1 MPSTYSTIRKNIR
14 LDFNHRVYFTK
25 DSFSHANETL
35 AGIVQPHR
43 KNQSSKIIVY
53 LDEGLL
59 DGSPNLPGQIESYF
73 KAREDS
79 LQLVCSPIFIR
90 GGESAKN
97 DWKLVDQI
105 WNDLNTHAL
114 CRHSYVVVI
123 GGGAALDLVG
133 FAAST
138 AHRGIRLVR
147 FPTTT
152 LSQGDGGVG
161 VKNGI
166 NYFGKKNWVGTFSV
180 PYAVVN
186 DFHFLRGLPQDQ
198 KRAGFVEAVKVA
210 LIRDRSFFEQIEER
224 ADELAEFDEV
234 AMQQIIRKSA
244 ALHLEHI
251 AGSGDPFELGSARP
265 LDFGHWVA
273 HKLEQLS
280 DFRIG
285 HGDAVAI
292 GLGVDLLYSAKIGL
306 IKQVSAERCLKLLER
321 LGFKLFDSILT
332 TQGEKSTHVI
342 LEGLEEFREHLGGN
356 SRLPCCRELVKA
368 LKYTRWIRKKS
379 SNPWKTYGFEISYAR
394 ALKGL
399 WRASRVFLPG
409 LPSSISLACAEDTW
423 EKICPESPHLPNEPE
438 NQLNPARPS
447 SSNLFGSSDLSYR

>member
-14 LDFNHRVYFTK
+14 LDFSHRVYFTQ
-25 DSFSHANETL
+25 DCFSHANETL

-43 KNQSSKIIVY
+43 KNQPSKIIVY
-53 LDEGLL
+53 LDEGML
-59 DGSPNLPGQIESYF
+59 DGNPNLPGQIESYF
-73 KAREDS
+73 KAREDA
-79 LQLVCSPIFIR
+79 LNLVCSPIFIR

-97 DWKLVDQI
+97 EWSLVEKI
-105 WNDLNTHAL
+105 WSDLNAFSL
-114 CRHSYVVVI
+114 CRHSYVIVI
-123 GGGAALDLVG
+123 GGGAALDMVG

-147 FPTTT
+147 LPTTT

-180 PYAVVN
+180 PYAVLN
-186 DFHFLRGLPQDQ
+186 DFAFLRGLPQGQ

-210 LIRDRSFFEQIEER
+210 LIRDRSFFEQIEAR
-224 ADELAEFDEV
+224 AHDLAQFDEE
-234 AMQQIIRKSA
+234 AMRHVIRKSA

-251 AGSGDPFELGSARP
+251 AGSGDPFEHGSARP

-273 HKLEQLS
+273 HKLEQIS

-306 IKQVSAERCLKLLER
+306 IKKSSAERCLQLLEA
-321 LGFKLFDSILT
+321 LGFKLYDEIIRSQSD
-332 TQGEKSTHVI
+332 QGQPVI
-342 LEGLEEFREHLGGN
+342 LEGLEEFREHLGGELTITLLQGIGEGVEVHAMDKDKILESVDDLCTRN
-356 SRLPCCRELVKA
+356 LVRL
-368 LKYTRWIRKKS
+368 
-379 SNPWKTYGFEISYAR
+379 
-394 ALKGL
+394 
-399 WRASRVFLPG
+399 
-409 LPSSISLACAEDTW
+409 
-423 EKICPESPHLPNEPE
+423 EK
-438 NQLNPARPS
+438 
-447 SSNLFGSSDLSYR
+447 

>member
-1 MPSTYSTIRKNIR
+1 MIPFPI
-14 LDFNHRVYFTK
+14 L
-25 DSFSHANETL
+25 FSLTGRN
-35 AGIVQPHR
+35 QP
-43 KNQSSKIIVY
+43 SKIIIY
-53 LDEGLL
+53 LDEGML
-59 DGSPNLPGQIESYF
+59 DGNPNLPDQIKGYF
-73 KAREDS
+73 QARTDA

-90 GGESAKN
+90 GGEAAKN
-97 DWKLVDQI
+97 EWELVEKI
-105 WNDLNTHAL
+105 WTDLNTFSL
-114 CRHSYVVVI
+114 CRHSYVIVI

-147 FPTTT
+147 LPTTT

-180 PYAVVN
+180 PYAVLN
-186 DFHFLRGLPQDQ
+186 DFSFLRGLPKGQ

-210 LIRDRSFFEQIEER
+210 LIRDRSFFEQIEAR
-224 ADELAEFDEV
+224 ADDLAKFNEE
-234 AMQQIIRKSA
+234 AMHHIIRKSA

-306 IKQVSAERCLKLLER
+306 IKKSSAERCLQLLER
-321 LGFKLFDSILT
+321 LGFVLYDEMLGSKSK
-332 TQGEKSTHVI
+332 QGKHVI
-342 LEGLEEFREHLGGN
+342 LEGLEEFREHLGG
-356 SRLPCCRELVKA
+356 ELTITLLQGIGEGVEVHAMDKVKI
-368 LKYTRWIRKKS
+368 LESVEDLCTRNLIQQ
-379 SNPWKTYGFEISYAR
+379 
-394 ALKGL
+394 
-399 WRASRVFLPG
+399 
-409 LPSSISLACAEDTW
+409 
-423 EKICPESPHLPNEPE
+423 EK
-438 NQLNPARPS
+438 
-447 SSNLFGSSDLSYR
+447 

>member
-14 LDFNHRVYFTK
+14 LDFSHRVYFTQ
-25 DSFSHANETL
+25 DCFSHANETL

-43 KNQSSKIIVY
+43 KNQPSKIMVY
-53 LDEGLL
+53 LDEGML
-59 DGSPNLPGQIESYF
+59 DGNPNLPGQIESYF
-73 KAREDS
+73 KAREDA
-79 LQLVCSPIFIR
+79 LNLVCSPIFIR

-97 DWKLVDQI
+97 EWSLVEKI
-105 WNDLNTHAL
+105 WSDLNAFSL
-114 CRHSYVVVI
+114 CRHSYVIVI
-123 GGGAALDLVG
+123 GGGAALDMVG

-147 FPTTT
+147 LPTTT

-180 PYAVVN
+180 PYAVLN
-186 DFHFLRGLPQDQ
+186 DFAFLRGLPQGQ

-210 LIRDRSFFEQIEER
+210 LIRDRSFFEQIEAR
-224 ADELAEFDEV
+224 AHDLAQFDEE
-234 AMQQIIRKSA
+234 AMRHVIRKSA

-251 AGSGDPFELGSARP
+251 AGSGDPFEHGSARP

-273 HKLEQLS
+273 HKLEQIS

-306 IKQVSAERCLKLLER
+306 IKKSSAERCLQLLEA
-321 LGFKLFDSILT
+321 LGFKLYDEIIRSQSD
-332 TQGEKSTHVI
+332 QGQPVI
-342 LEGLEEFREHLGGN
+342 LEGLEEFREHLGG
-356 SRLPCCRELVKA
+356 ELTITLLQGIGEGVEVHAMDKDKI
-368 LKYTRWIRKKS
+368 LESVDDLCTRNLVRQ
-379 SNPWKTYGFEISYAR
+379 
-394 ALKGL
+394 
-399 WRASRVFLPG
+399 
-409 LPSSISLACAEDTW
+409 
-423 EKICPESPHLPNEPE
+423 EK
-438 NQLNPARPS
+438 
-447 SSNLFGSSDLSYR
+447 

>member
-14 LDFNHRVYFTK
+14 LDFSHRVYFTQ
-25 DSFSHANETL
+25 DCFSHANETL

-43 KNQSSKIIVY
+43 KNQPSKIIVY
-53 LDEGLL
+53 LDEGML
-59 DGSPNLPGQIESYF
+59 DGNPNLPGQIESYF
-73 KAREDS
+73 KAREDA
-79 LQLVCSPIFIR
+79 LNLVCSPIFIR

-97 DWKLVDQI
+97 EWGLVEKI
-105 WNDLNTHAL
+105 WSDLNAYSL
-114 CRHSYVVVI
+114 CRHSYVIVI
-123 GGGAALDLVG
+123 GGGAALDMVG

-147 FPTTT
+147 LPTTT

-180 PYAVVN
+180 PYAVLN
-186 DFHFLRGLPQDQ
+186 DFAFLRGLPQGQ

-210 LIRDRSFFEQIEER
+210 LIRDRSFFEQIEAR
-224 ADELAEFDEV
+224 AHDLAQFDEE
-234 AMQQIIRKSA
+234 AMRHVIRKSA

-251 AGSGDPFELGSARP
+251 AGSGDPFEHGSARP

-273 HKLEQLS
+273 HKLEQIS

-306 IKQVSAERCLKLLER
+306 IKKSSAERCLQLLET
-321 LGFKLFDSILT
+321 LGFKLYDEILRSQSD
-332 TQGEKSTHVI
+332 QGQPVI
-342 LEGLEEFREHLGGN
+342 LEGLEEFREHLGGELTITLLQGIGEGVEVHAMDQDKILESVDDLCARN
-356 SRLPCCRELVKA
+356 LVRL
-368 LKYTRWIRKKS
+368 
-379 SNPWKTYGFEISYAR
+379 
-394 ALKGL
+394 
-399 WRASRVFLPG
+399 
-409 LPSSISLACAEDTW
+409 
-423 EKICPESPHLPNEPE
+423 EK
-438 NQLNPARPS
+438 
-447 SSNLFGSSDLSYR
+447 